1 MGTFYRQ
8 RLYPSIFKLQR
19 IYKEQF
25 LLLKIQFLLLKIK
38 GLKMKLFHF
47 SINFKFLKWRSIFH
61 APSEKNYI
69 DKNIDQNE
77 AGIRLS

>member
-25 LLLKIQFLLLKIK
+25 LLLKIK

-47 SINFKFLKWRSIFH
+47 IINFKFLKWRSIFH
-61 APSEKNYI
+61 VSSEKNYV
-69 DKNIDQNE
+69 DKNIVSTKMRQE
-77 AGIRLS
+77 